1 MCVYIAQ
8 HKLGILGL
16 PSKPRILAPCET
28 GVLHTKCMLHAV
40 VTSKVSVSYV
50 YKRDGGES
58 SPIYLSNRSACKK
71 GRSENHLRIWL
82 NSWTYMYIH
91 DPIIGNYYWSKSEQ
105 APHWLWQRPCT
116 RIMVSVS
123 VSITLHNYVV
133 PWFPRSVYALNCCV
147 FRYIDV
153 LTCVIYNSTQ
163 LNSKDDCS
171 Y

>member
-28 GVLHTKCMLHAV
+28 GVLHTKCMLYAV
-40 VTSKVSVSYV
+40 ATSRVSVSYM

-71 GRSENHLRIWL
+71 GRSGNHLRIWL
-82 NSWTYMYIH
+82 NSQMYIR

-105 APHWLWQRPCT
+105 APHWLWQRPRT
-116 RIMVSVS
+116 RNYGICVC
-123 VSITLHNYVV
+123 INYPTYVV

-147 FRYIDV
+147 FWYIDV